1 MDKEDGDLVK
11 KLVSN
16 QEKFNKVTMVKN
28 KLFYKILV
36 ITLK

>member
-1 MDKEDGDLVK
+1 MDKEGGDLVN

-16 QEKFNKVTMVKN
+16 QEKFNKVIMVKN